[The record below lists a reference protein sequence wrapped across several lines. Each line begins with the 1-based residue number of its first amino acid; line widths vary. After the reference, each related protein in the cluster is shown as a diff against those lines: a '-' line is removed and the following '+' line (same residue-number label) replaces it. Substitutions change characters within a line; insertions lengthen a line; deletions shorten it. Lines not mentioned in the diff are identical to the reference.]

1 MKIAD
6 VLSFVPAVS
15 LVISLIALA
24 NSIFSFRLS
33 RRINTSDFQATQ
45 KVKVETATLIAA
57 LRAMMVK
64 GAIYSQQDSGQ
75 RKQKNYARYVDLTAE
90 KKVVQDFLCSAT
102 AIAYYS
108 YLSDRSK
115 KASESS
121 EEWRTFFLQAAELL
135 SEDNQYVAA
144 KRAARLEKL
153 FHPIEANDFIGISR
167 YLQDLGAAL
176 KRLFDNIPHDTLIA
190 ALMAG
195 AEPEVQ
201 EDEFHAFIFF
211 LKKEKMVADADVDL
225 FYGVFL
231 NDTSILEDAI
241 SRGANV
247 QATSGEITERYKQ
260 FLGEFRARK
269 S

>member
-1 MKIAD
+1 MRIAD
-6 VLSFVPAVS
+6 ALPFVPAVS
-15 LVISLIALA
+15 FVVSLIALV

-45 KVKVETATLIAA
+45 KVKLETATLIAA
-57 LRAMMVK
+57 LRAIMVK
-64 GAIYSQQDSGQ
+64 GAIYSQQDSSL
-75 RKQKNYARYVDLTAE
+75 RKQKTYARYVDLTAE

-115 KASESS
+115 KASESG

-135 SEDNQYVAA
+135 SEDNQYIAA
-144 KRAARLEKL
+144 KKAARLEKL
-153 FHPIEANDFIGISR
+153 FHPIEATDFIGISA
-167 YLQDLGAAL
+167 YLQDLGGAL

-190 ALMAG
+190 ALMASS
-195 AEPEVQ
+195 EPEVKD
-201 EDEFHAFIFF
+201 DEFRTFIFF
-211 LKKEKMVADADVDL
+211 LKKDKMVTDADVDL

-231 NDTSILEDAI
+231 NDTSVLEDAV

-247 QATSGEITERYKQ
+247 QTTSGEITERYKH
-260 FLGEFRARK
+260 LLAEFRARK
-269 S
+269 R

>member
-1 MKIAD
+1 MRIAD
-6 VLSFVPAVS
+6 ALPFVPAVS
-15 LVISLIALA
+15 FVVSLIALV

-45 KVKVETATLIAA
+45 KVKLETATLIAA
-57 LRAMMVK
+57 LRAIMVK
-64 GAIYSQQDSGQ
+64 GAIYSQQDSSL
-75 RKQKNYARYVDLTAE
+75 RKQKTYARYVDLTAE

-115 KASESS
+115 KASENG

-135 SEDNQYVAA
+135 SEDNQYIAA
-144 KRAARLEKL
+144 KKAARLEKL
-153 FHPIEANDFIGISR
+153 FHPIEATDFIGISA
-167 YLQDLGAAL
+167 YLQDLGGAL

-190 ALMAG
+190 ALMASS
-195 AEPEVQ
+195 EPEVKD
-201 EDEFHAFIFF
+201 DEFRAFIFF
-211 LKKEKMVADADVDL
+211 LKKDKMVTDADVDL
-225 FYGVFL
+225 FYGVFS
-231 NDTSILEDAI
+231 NDTSILEDAV

-247 QATSGEITERYKQ
+247 QTTSGEIMERYKH
-260 FLGEFRARK
+260 FLAEFRARK